1 MEDHGFLKRHGIVR
15 SAIRADIVFFAIPS
29 ITVLVLGLYFCAK
42 AGLSGFWGIA
52 WHLITH
58 PQELSELPLHR
69 IVGLAFFFLG
79 LAVATIGQITLWKNY
94 SSTVVIREGH
104 QLVIHGLYRFTRNP
118 MYLGVITALI
128 GLPMFASSLSGVLTM
143 SALIPIFLIRI
154 RLEEKLLTEAFQEQ
168 YQKYK
173 STTKR
178 LIPFIF

>member
-15 SAIRADIVFFAIPS
+15 SAIRADIVFFAIPGM
-29 ITVLVLGLYFCAK
+29 TVLVLGLYFCIK

-52 WHLITH
+52 WNLITH
-58 PQELSELPLHR
+58 PQALSELPLHR
-69 IVGLAFFFLG
+69 IVGLTLFFLG

-94 SSTVVIREGH
+94 SGTVVIREGH
-104 QLVIHGLYRFTRNP
+104 RLVTHGLYRFTRNP

-128 GLPMFASSLSGVLTM
+128 GLPMFASSLYGVLTM
-143 SALIPIFLIRI
+143 SALVPIFLIRI
-154 RLEEKLLTEAFQEQ
+154 RLEEKLLAEEFQDQ
-168 YQKYK
+168 YHKYK

>member
-15 SAIRADIVFFAIPS
+15 SAIRADIVFFAIPGT
-29 ITVLVLGLYFCAK
+29 TVLVLGLYFCTK
-42 AGLSGFWGIA
+42 AGLSGFWGIV
-52 WHLITH
+52 WNLITH

-69 IVGLAFFFLG
+69 IVGLVFFFLG

-94 SSTVVIREGH
+94 SGTVVIREGH
-104 QLVIHGLYRFTRNP
+104 RLVTHGLYRFTRNP

-128 GLPMFASSLSGVLTM
+128 GLPMFASSLYGVLTM
-143 SALIPIFLIRI
+143 SALVPIFLIRI
-154 RLEEKLLTEAFQEQ
+154 RLEVKLLTEEFQDQ
-168 YQKYK
+168 YHKYK